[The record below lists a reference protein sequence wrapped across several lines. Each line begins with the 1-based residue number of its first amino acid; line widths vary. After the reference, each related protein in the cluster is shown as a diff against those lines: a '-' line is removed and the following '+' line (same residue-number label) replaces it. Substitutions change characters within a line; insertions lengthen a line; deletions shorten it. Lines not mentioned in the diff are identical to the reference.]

1 MSYDYEKTK
10 LDIESLE
17 KCHKKLTDKNLKK
30 LATVA
35 IENITQIAIALALPH
50 FLMTRSVQEIKH
62 FQYLLEGAVATKNE
76 LRPKTVEGK
85 KQLDEF
91 IKAKFEENKKTHSQE
106 GRKLLNKLRKA
117 NPYIEDAIRIQALN
131 SLVNVWTIFESTSKE
146 IWIYL
151 LNNFQNRFLNNIIA
165 SNSDEEVEGI
175 TGKFISIS
183 LLGRYG
189 YNVNNKLGNILSSKY
204 DFTSCSGIKKAFVD
218 LDKTQKNSFNFL
230 NDNNLLELEN
240 LRNLI
245 VHNAGIVDETFLKK
259 SAITNKKLGVKIA
272 VTTLEYQ
279 KYETSALHSLIKLF
293 EISENIRKTITGQ
306 D

>member
-1 MSYDYEKTK
+1 MSYEYEKTK

-17 KCHKKLTDKNLKK
+17 NCYKKLTDENLKK
-30 LATVA
+30 IANVA
-35 IENITQIAIALALPH
+35 IENITQIAIVLALPH
-50 FLMTRSVQEIKH
+50 FLMMRSVQEVKH
-62 FQYLLEGAVATKNE
+62 LQYLLEGAIATKNE
-76 LRPKTVEGK
+76 LRPKTIESK

-91 IKAKFEENKKTHSQE
+91 IKVKFEENKRTHSEE

-117 NPYIEDAIRIQALN
+117 NPRIENAIRILALN

-151 LNNFQNRFLNNIIA
+151 LNSYQNRFLNNIIT

-183 LLGRYG
+183 LLGKYG
-189 YNVNNKLGNILSSKY
+189 YNLNNKLGNILSCKY

-245 VHNAGIVDETFLKK
+245 VHNAGIVDEAFLKR

-279 KYETSALHSLIKLF
+279 KFETAALHSLVKLL
-293 EISENIRKTITGQ
+293 ELSEKIRTTNN
-306 D
+306 